1 MSSATSRTGTRRIP
15 TRIVPPRAAYS
26 IPTGIDLPY
35 QVTIARSDGENN
47 MKVWG
52 RANLAVAGL
61 AGVWLS
67 GLRFAAQRQANAPAR
82 EKTGEAVKKVT
93 TNTLQE
99 LSGD

>member
-15 TRIVPPRAAYS
+15 TRMVPPRAAYS

-67 GLRFAAQRQANAPAR
+67 GLGLAAQGQAIAPAGQ
-82 EKTGEAVKKVT
+82 KAGAAFKHVT
-93 TNTLQE
+93 TRTLKGRR
-99 LSGD
+99 GD